1 MISIANERRAFE
13 DTMRKNGFPEHHLR
27 KNKYGKYLR
36 TNVESAFQG
45 WVMKSTEI
53 GGDKEK
59 CTN

>member
-1 MISIANERRAFE
+1 MISITNERRFFE
-13 DTMRKNGFPEHHLR
+13 ETMRKNGFPEHHLR

-45 WVMKSTEI
+45 WVMKSTTIVGNKEI
-53 GGDKEK
+53 